1 MAVICSL
8 QEAHDRGLLAGAC
21 CAFGVF
27 DGVHKG
33 HCYIVDQACR
43 EARKADRAAIALT
56 FDIDPDELFRA
67 DRLKKLMSNEQRIK
81 RLAEL
86 GLDAV
91 VVLPFTPEF
100 AAQQP
105 ADFLESSFAGGI
117 PFSMHVGFDL
127 RFGARAS
134 GGLAELEEWGSARG
148 MRVHGHDLL
157 ELDGKPV
164 TSSRIRLLLAQG
176 SIMEANSL
184 LDANYCVWGEVQQG
198 RGEGGDFGFKTANLH
213 VPDMLKV
220 LSDGVYAAY
229 AYVDGKR
236 FKAAVSNGVAPTFAG
251 SAKANVEVH
260 ILDFEG
266 DIYGKSI
273 CVEFIEWLRPMMS
286 FPTLDELISTV
297 MANIDWVRN
306 NL

>member
-8 QEAHDRGLLAGAC
+8 EQAHDQQLFAGAC

-27 DGVHKG
+27 DGVHRG
-33 HCYIVDQACR
+33 HRFIIDRACQ
-43 EARKADRAAIALT
+43 EARENGRAAVALT

-67 DRLKKLMSNEQRIK
+67 ESLKKLMSNDR
-81 RLAEL
+81 RLERLSEL

-91 VVLPFTPEF
+91 VALPFTRDF
-100 AAQQP
+100 AAQEP
-105 ADFLESSFAGGI
+105 ASFLETSFQGGI
-117 PFSMHVGFDL
+117 PASMHIGCDL

-134 GGLAELEEWGSARG
+134 GGLAELEKWGSAHG
-148 MRVHGHDLL
+148 VSVHGHDLL
-157 ELDGKPV
+157 QVDGAPV
-164 TSSRIRLLLAQG
+164 TSTRIRLLLAEG
-176 SIMEANSL
+176 NITAANSL
-184 LDANYCVWGEVQQG
+184 LGSKYRVWGEVQQG

-213 VPDMLKV
+213 IPEMLKV
-220 LSDGVYAAY
+220 LGDGVYAAY
-229 AYVDGKR
+229 AYVDGRR
-236 FKAAVSNGVAPTFAG
+236 FKAAVSNGVAPTFAD

-273 CVEFIEWLRPMMS
+273 CVEFVEWLRPMMS